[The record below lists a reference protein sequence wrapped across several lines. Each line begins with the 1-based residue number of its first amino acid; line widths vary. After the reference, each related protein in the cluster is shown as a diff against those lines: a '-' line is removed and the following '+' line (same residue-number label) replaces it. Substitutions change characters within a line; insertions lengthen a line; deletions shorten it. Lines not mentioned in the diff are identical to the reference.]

1 MKLRTSTSQLSLKRL
16 VLPAMASTILLFSTG
31 YLSAQAAGSN
41 PNGTPTGQG
50 PATAGQNPP
59 QHKHTPQE
67 IEEAY
72 RRARWKA
79 KKSPKIKNMH
89 GGDDPQTAAIR
100 AALEQLKAGRNN
112 PGNPASGSGAGQ
124 TTNAGGSTPGGGTP
138 TGSTPGGTGGGSN
151 PGGTTTGS
159 SNPPAGTPGVPP
171 ANNAGTPSGGT
182 RSASMAS
189 MAMARPALTVA
200 RPAAPPP
207 PSASPATNLGRVA
220 SQANLSSA
228 VGCSTKQLMIL
239 SINGVKANVSNP
251 NIVFTQDPQYNDYKI
266 VGCNFGNTQGQAHLN
281 GPFRSGVVQL
291 QIKSWTDTGIEV
303 MLDPNLK
310 GEPDQNSV
318 TLVINPVGSAQAQ
331 LQNCK
336 FYALRQEITL
346 PTLSQSAV
354 TLATI
359 IDDGGAPVPTVKFSS
374 PYKGSTPLQSG
385 TFTAGVD
392 RYDFYRFNPATD
404 IWDLS
409 NLAPGFVA
417 TQFSLSHWAVDDCSQ
432 GFELIIDNA
441 TLYDDGQWSAQWDP
455 ANPKR
460 IIVNVAEQHCHDP
473 EGTDASSSN
482 YALEIQVSGPIGVN
496 PVM

>member
-1 MKLRTSTSQLSLKRL
+1 MKLTTSMLPLTLRRFVMPAIALTILSLCTSH
-16 VLPAMASTILLFSTG
+16 MT
-31 YLSAQAAGSN
+31 AQTAGSN
-41 PNGTPTGQG
+41 PGGNPTGQN
-50 PATAGQNPP
+50 PATAGQNP

-79 KKSPKIKNMH
+79 KKSPKIKNTH
-89 GGDDPQTAAIR
+89 NGDDPQTAAIR
-100 AALEQLKAGRNN
+100 AALEQLKNGRNN
-112 PGNPASGSGAGQ
+112 SGGTSSSSTGSGQ
-124 TTNAGGSTPGGGTP
+124 TANAGGSTPAGGNP
-138 TGSTPGGTGGGSN
+138 TGSN
-151 PGGTTTGS
+151 PIGAGAKSGGTTTGS

-171 ANNAGTPSGGT
+171 GSTPGTPGGGS
-182 RSASMAS
+182 RSVSMAS
-189 MAMARPALTVA
+189 MAMARPAMA
-200 RPAAPPP
+200 IPAPATPPP
-207 PSASPATNLGRVA
+207 PTPNGAIGRGALAST
-220 SQANLSSA
+220 ANLSSA
-228 VGCSTKQLMIL
+228 VGCSTKQLMIT
-239 SINGVKANVSNP
+239 SINSVKTGMSNP
-251 NIVFTQDPQYNDYKI
+251 NIVFSQDPQYNDYKI
-266 VGCNFGNTQGQAHLN
+266 SGCNFGNTQGQAHLN

-291 QIKSWTDTGIEV
+291 QIKSWTDNLVEL

-346 PTLSQSAV
+346 PTLPQSAV
-354 TLATI
+354 TLASI

-374 PYKGSTPLQSG
+374 PYKDPIPSQPG
-385 TFTAGVD
+385 TYTAGVD

-409 NLAPGFVA
+409 NLAPGFVP
-417 TQFSLSHWAVDDCSQ
+417 TQFSLSHWAVNDCSQ
-432 GFELIIDNA
+432 GFELIVDNA

-455 ANPKR
+455 GNPKR

-482 YALEIQVSGPIGVN
+482 YALEIQVTGPIGVS